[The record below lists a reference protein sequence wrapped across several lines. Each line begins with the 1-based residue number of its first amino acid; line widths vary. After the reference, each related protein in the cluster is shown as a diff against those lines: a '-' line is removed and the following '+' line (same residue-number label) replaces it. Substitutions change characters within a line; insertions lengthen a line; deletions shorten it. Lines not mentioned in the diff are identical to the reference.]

1 MTALPKPPPIPSA
14 DELAR
19 AQEEAGVEFASGQ
32 IVEKPVSI
40 DSSEIESTI
49 VRLLGNEAA
58 KSGSAR
64 VFGSSLG
71 YKCFRD
77 DPTKFRK
84 PDVTVVRNERAAGFD
99 PKLGMMPI
107 PPDLAVEV
115 LSPGDLAYDVD
126 AKIQEYLDN
135 GFPLIWVVQ
144 PNTRTVTIYR
154 SDGSIALL
162 HDRDEVTG
170 ESALSTFRCR
180 VADFFPASR

>member
-1 MTALPKPPPIPSA
+1 MPTA

-19 AQEEAGVEFASGQ
+19 ARDEAGVEFANGQ

-49 VRLLGNEAA
+49 ARLLGNEAA

-77 DPTKFRK
+77 DPNKFRK
-84 PDVTVVRNERAAGFD
+84 PDVTVVRKERAAGFD

-115 LSPGDLAYDVD
+115 LSPGDLAYDVA
-126 AKIQEYLDN
+126 AKVQEYFEN
-135 GFPLIWVVQ
+135 GFTLIWVVQ

-154 SDGSIALL
+154 RDGSIALL
-162 HDRDEVTG
+162 HESDEITG
-170 ESALSTFRCR
+170 ESALPTFRCR
-180 VADFFPASR
+180 VAEFFAASR

>member
-1 MTALPKPPPIPSA
+1 MTALPKPPPVPTA
-14 DELAR
+14 DDLAR
-19 AQEEAGVEFASGQ
+19 IQDEAGIEFTNGR

-40 DSSEIESTI
+40 ESSEIELAI
-49 VRLLGNEAA
+49 GALLRNEASKA
-58 KSGSAR
+58 GSAR

-71 YKCFRD
+71 YKCFGD

-84 PDVTVVRNERAAGFD
+84 PDVTVVISERAAGFD

-115 LSPGDLAYDVD
+115 LSPGDLAYDVA
-126 AKIQEYLDN
+126 AKVQEYLEN

-154 SDGSIALL
+154 
-162 HDRDEVTG
+162 
-170 ESALSTFRCR
+170 
-180 VADFFPASR
+180 